1 MKPTSIHGD
10 MGSIPGL
17 LQWVGDPALPLS
29 CGVGHTLDS
38 DPILLWPRRRPA
50 AAAPIGPLAWELLYA
65 SDAALKRK
73 KKNSQNKEKHIKDCR
88 LMFQKKSK

>member
-17 LQWVGDPALPLS
+17 VQWVGDPALPLS

-38 DPILLWPRRRPA
+38 DPILLWPWCRPA
-50 AAAPIGPLAWELLYA
+50 AVALIGPLAWELLYA
-65 SDAALKRK
+65 SGAALKRK
-73 KKNSQNKEKHIKDCR
+73 KKIAKTR
-88 LMFQKKSK
+88 KSI